1 MSRRIDNVIL
11 TEHLVR
17 VGQVTVKT
25 PPARVPR
32 KVTSYITEQGVTLT
46 ATVSSQY
53 RQKLTYVRSGDR
65 LAVLSNTRPSLSPHT
80 DLDTVWRC
88 TKSLDYNNTRHIT
101 KGLVEGKVGRLY

>member
-17 VGQVTVKT
+17 VGQVTVEK

-32 KVTSYITEQGVTLT
+32 KVTSYITEQGVTFT
-46 ATVSSQY
+46 ATTSSQY
-53 RQKLTYVRSGDR
+53 RQKLVYVRSRDS
-65 LAVLSNTRPSLSPHT
+65 LTTVLPNTRPSICPHT

-88 TKSLDYNNTRHIT
+88 IKSLEYNNTRHIT
-101 KGLVEGKVGRLY
+101 KGVVEGKVGKL